1 MARSVHVLVVEASIL
16 HGTRCASEMCG
27 GVWGVVSSPVCATL
41 FVFVV
46 MACVSRPVVCFQ
58 V

>member
-1 MARSVHVLVVEASIL
+1 MVRAVRQK
-16 HGTRCASEMCG
+16 CAAVCG
-27 GVWGVVSSPVCATL
+27 GVVSSPVCATL